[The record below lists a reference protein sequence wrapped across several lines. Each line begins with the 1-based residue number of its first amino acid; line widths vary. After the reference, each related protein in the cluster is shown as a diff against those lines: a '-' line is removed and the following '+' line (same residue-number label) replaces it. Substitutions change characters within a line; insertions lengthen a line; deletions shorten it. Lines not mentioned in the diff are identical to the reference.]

1 MTDTIASLI
10 FLLIVWSPAII
21 GIVMIRNMEN

>member
-1 MTDTIASLI
+1 MPDSIVNLV
-10 FLLIVWSPAII
+10 FLLIIGSPTII